1 MGIHLTVG
9 AGVWSTCSKVSDG
22 GIRGHCVGGEG
33 TENESEVVAG
43 DGMDGGD
50 GG

>member
-1 MGIHLTVG
+1 MVG
-9 AGVWSTCSKVSDG
+9 AGLRRTCSSVRDCGKV
-22 GIRGHCVGGEG
+22 GHCVGGEG
-33 TENESEVVAG
+33 MANESAVVAG